1 MDRLLRAGLR
11 QHPLDPCCFLI
22 YETDS
27 KTYDEKD
34 EVHQQVSSLGPERL
48 VGMLIMH
55 VDDML
60 GSDCTL
66 SPRYPEV
73 IKDLKN
79 NFSFREWK
87 EDLETLEYCGCE
99 LQSRPEG
106 GRKLHQGTT
115 TYPRSRPSPSIRREP
130 CQSHCMKEKS
140 HKFVAYLVPCN
151 GPQFRIHHICSAPHP
166 CSQARSPRPPCRP
179 CMNATSSC
187 ASVRTTKTLVCYTT
201 TLVTLRNCN

>member
-34 EVHQQVSSLGPERL
+34 EVRQQVSSLGPERL
-48 VGMLIMH
+48 VGMVIMH

-60 GSDCTL
+60 GRGCTV
-66 SPRYPEV
+66 SPRYQEV

-87 EDLETLEYCGCE
+87 EDLETLEYCG
-99 LQSRPEG
+99 
-106 GRKLHQGTT
+106 LHLKVAGSYTRATT
-115 TYPRSRPSPSIRREP
+115 CPRFRPSPSTRREP
-130 CQSHCMKEKS
+130 CQRHCRREKS
-140 HKFVAYLVPCN
+140 LKIVAYLVLCS
-151 GPQFRIHHICSAPHP
+151 GPQFKARLICSALHP
-166 CSQARSPRPPCRP
+166 CHALRPNHQGHR
-179 CMNATSSC
+179 ADL
-187 ASVRTTKTLVCYTT
+187 A
-201 TLVTLRNCN
+201 